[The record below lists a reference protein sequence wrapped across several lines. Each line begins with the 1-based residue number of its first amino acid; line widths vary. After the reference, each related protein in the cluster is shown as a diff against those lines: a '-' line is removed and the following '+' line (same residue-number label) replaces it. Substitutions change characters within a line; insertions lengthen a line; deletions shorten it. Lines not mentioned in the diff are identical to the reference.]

1 MKLRYLGLLV
11 ALLSAGCGDE
21 SPAETL
27 GSGGS
32 TSVSTTSSAAS
43 GGASTTSSGSA
54 GGGGMGADTTPPT
67 VSLDGLEDGRR
78 IRIARLVAAV
88 RATDDVEVTR
98 LGYAI
103 NGGDEVEL
111 TITAGATVDET
122 LDTMPL
128 PGTNQLEVFAEDAV
142 GNRGEATVTV
152 EFGQVA
158 SAGALHTAVLRQGQ
172 LWIWGRNHQGQ
183 LGLGDTT
190 ERETPVQLTIP
201 NPTSVELRQN
211 HALAL
216 TESGDVYAWG
226 DNNDGQLGLGTMQV
240 EDFDDRLSPVQVP
253 AISDAVMVA
262 SGYDHS
268 LVLLDDGTVV
278 AFGQNA
284 AGQLGDGTEVDKSYP
299 VAVTGLTDVVQVI
312 AGSKHS
318 AALTRAGQVYAW
330 GRNTYGNLGQG
341 TQDGDAHS
349 TPVAVPGLSN
359 VVLLASGR
367 DHILALHDDGTVSSW
382 GLNNNGQLG
391 QGTSGSGSEA
401 LSPAVVV
408 GLSGVAAVFAD
419 GNFSFAL
426 ATDMTA
432 VGWGQNFNGQLGI
445 GNDDTTDRVQPDAPL
460 AIATM
465 TDIELG
471 AIHGVGVQANGDVYT
486 WGWNGFGSL
495 GRESLINNWPYPTPG
510 IVSFSP

>member
-1 MKLRYLGLLV
+1 MKFRYLGLLV
-11 ALLSAGCGDE
+11 ALLSGACSDE
-21 SPAETL
+21 SQTEAT
-27 GSGGS
+27 GSGG
-32 TSVSTTSSAAS
+32 TSGTPASSATTGGGSTT
-43 GGASTTSSGSA
+43 TTSSA
-54 GGGGMGADTTPPT
+54 GGGGMAADTTPPT
-67 VSLDGLEDGRR
+67 VLLDGLVDGSRLR
-78 IRIARLVAAV
+78 VARLVTAV
-88 RATDDVEVTR
+88 QATDDVEVTR
-98 LGYAI
+98 VGYAL
-103 NGGDEVEL
+103 NGGDEIEL
-111 TITAGATVDET
+111 TASAGATVNEVVDVT
-122 LDTMPL
+122 PH
-128 PGTNQLEVFAEDAV
+128 PGSNQLEVFAEDAA
-142 GNRGEATVTV
+142 GNRGQATLNV

-158 SAGALHTAVLRQGQ
+158 SAGALHTAVVRQGQ
-172 LWIWGRNHQGQ
+172 LWVWGRNHQGQ

-190 ERETPVQLTIP
+190 ERETPVHLTIP

-211 HALAL
+211 HSLAL
-216 TESGDVYAWG
+216 TASGHVYAWG
-226 DNNDGQLGLGTMQV
+226 DNNDGQLGLGSTQV
-240 EDFDDRLSPVQVP
+240 EDFEDRMAPVQVP
-253 AISDAVMVA
+253 AINDAVMVA
-262 SGYDHS
+262 SGYDHT

-284 AGQLGDGTEVDKSYP
+284 AGQLGDGSEIDKSYP
-299 VAVTGLTDVVQVI
+299 VAVPGLTDVVQVI

-349 TPVAVPGLSN
+349 SPIVVPELSN

-401 LSPAVVV
+401 LSPAPVV

-460 AIATM
+460 AIVSI

-471 AIHGVGVQANGDVYT
+471 AIHGVGIQANGDVYT

-510 IVSFSP
+510 LVSFVP